1 MRKTLSQIA
10 RSVGPAPGYRDGGH
24 VRGPGTGTSDSIPAR
39 LSKGEFVLP
48 ADTVRK
54 VGIKSL
60 RDLVHMTHTPSGKP
74 PHPARFVD
82 GGLAGSRYRPKED
95 YVGNALN
102 AMAQDAAASIRQGE
116 AAGAALQADAE
127 ARSRASASANRPSSF
142 GDAAA
147 AARDPGVTQ
156 VGAAPVDPP
165 PAASAPASPGLAA
178 TAFPNTARAIG
189 GAMDDART
197 AYQQGGLGAALGQSA
212 RVMGAPLIGLADDV
226 ATGAKTVLN
235 PAAQA
240 LKTFATGDATPI
252 GQAAPSG
259 ATSGPATNGGGGAGR
274 GVVNPAF
281 ANPAAPAPTVVGQPP
296 AVPNWDRGAMTNA
309 QVAQANPQGAVT
321 ARRSANGTMEFSG
334 GNVSGPVSYA
344 DASGK
349 PMAGSGINGQGWGRL
364 DVAPAGSNVAT
375 GPNGSYAFSTSG
387 SGASG
392 TTQGGGARLP
402 GTAVDQVRNPGLTG
416 NAQPSTQNL
425 NASGNL
431 AASQEQGA
439 RARLMAAGMGPGSGP
454 VAPGSFTGG
463 YSGVIGS
470 ADTRGNMLG
479 RSPEQQRRDA
489 EVSASSIH
497 RPTAE
502 RGRAALARMNS
513 QDLQQERNAGDL
525 AVMLAQQQGQSAR
538 ERLIQAGQLQRTGIE
553 SQRYDEANQIA
564 RGRLTLER
572 IAAEHQN
579 RTNERME
586 RAQVELENAKT
597 PEAQRSARARLMAL
611 AGKTDGDV
619 WAHAPGGQMVDPKTQ
634 QLITVPSTIYNR
646 QSGETRAEGGPG
658 AGAAMPSSRDA
669 MVKGQVYQTARGP
682 ARWDGSQFQPVR

>member
-1 MRKTLSQIA
+1 MRKTLFQIA
-10 RSVGPAPGYRDGGH
+10 RNVGPVPGYRDGGPI
-24 VRGPGTGTSDSIPAR
+24 RGPGTGTSDSIPAR

-54 VGIKSL
+54 VGVKSL
-60 RDLVHMTHTPSGKP
+60 RDLVHRTHMPSGKP
-74 PHPARFVD
+74 HHPARFVD
-82 GGLAGSRYRPKED
+82 GGPVD
-95 YVGNALN
+95 
-102 AMAQDAAASIRQGE
+102 DANKRQ
-116 AAGAALQADAE
+116 
-127 ARSRASASANRPSSF
+127 NSF

-147 AARDPGVTQ
+147 AARDPSVAQ
-156 VGAAPVDPP
+156 VVAAPAGQP
-165 PAASAPASPGLAA
+165 PAVPAPAGPSLAA
-178 TAFPNTARAIG
+178 AAFPNTTRAIG
-189 GAMDDART
+189 GAMDDARS

-240 LKTFATGDATPI
+240 LKTFATGDPTPI
-252 GQAAPSG
+252 GQAAPTKAG
-259 ATSGPATNGGGGAGR
+259 TDAGAGR
-274 GVVNPAF
+274 GRMNPQLADLSKPLSS
-281 ANPAAPAPTVVGQPP
+281 PAAPSASIPGASSGYGPIGDRTTLTNEQAAVMNPAGRITVT
-296 AVPNWDRGAMTNA
+296 RG
-309 QVAQANPQGAVT
+309 
-321 ARRSANGTMEFSG
+321 ANGTTEFSG
-334 GNVSGPVSYA
+334 GNVSGQVSYN
-344 DASGK
+344 DPSGK
-349 PMAGSGINGQGWGRL
+349 ALPGGGLNGKGFSAF
-364 DVAPAGSNVAT
+364 DVAPAGANVAM
-375 GPNGSYAFSTSG
+375 GPNGSYALSTSG
-387 SGASG
+387 SGTSSTVHG
-392 TTQGGGARLP
+392 TGARSP
-402 GTAVDQVRNPGLTG
+402 DGTAVDQLRNPGLPG
-416 NAQPSTQNL
+416 NTQPGTQNL
-425 NASGNL
+425 NAGGNL
-431 AASQEQGA
+431 ATSQEQGA

-470 ADTRGNMLG
+470 TDTRGNMLG

-497 RPTAE
+497 KSTAE

-564 RGRLTLER
+564 RGRLTLEQ
-572 IAAEHQN
+572 IAAGYTN
-579 RTNERME
+579 RSADRID
-586 RAQVELENAKT
+586 RAQSELENAKT
-597 PEAQRSARARLMAL
+597 PEAQRSARERLLAL

-646 QSGETRAEGGPG
+646 RSGETRAEGGQG
-658 AGAAMPSSRDA
+658 GAAPSKNHAAALRANPGQAALFDEIYG
-669 MVKGQVYQTARGP
+669 KGAAARILG
-682 ARWDGSQFQPVR
+682 G

>member
-1 MRKTLSQIA
+1 MRRTLSQIA
-10 RSVGPAPGYRDGGH
+10 KGVTPAGRSSHGGR
-24 VRGPGTGTSDSIPAR
+24 VRGPGTGTSDSIDAK
-39 LSKGEFVLP
+39 LSHGEFVLP
-48 ADTVRK
+48 TDTVRK
-54 VGIKSL
+54 VGVKRL
-60 RDLVHMTHTPSGKP
+60 QDLVDMTHTPSGKP
-74 PHPARFVD
+74 QHPARFVD
-82 GGLAGSRYRPKED
+82 GGPVDDENKRP
-95 YVGNALN
+95 N
-102 AMAQDAAASIRQGE
+102 
-116 AAGAALQADAE
+116 
-127 ARSRASASANRPSSF
+127 SF

-147 AARDPGVTQ
+147 AARDPGTTQ
-156 VGAAPVDPP
+156 ISPTNIYPQGHPSAGRSPYVSAPDAS
-165 PAASAPASPGLAA
+165 AASGAPGLAA
-178 TAFPNTARAIG
+178 AAFPNTTRAIG
-189 GAMDDART
+189 GAMDDARS

-226 ATGAKTVLN
+226 ATGAKTVLD

-387 SGASG
+387 SGASS

-402 GTAVDQVRNPGLTG
+402 GTAADQVRNPGLTG
-416 NAQPSTQNL
+416 NGQPSTQNL
-425 NASGNL
+425 NAGGNL

-454 VAPGSFTGG
+454 VAPGSFTGS

-502 RGRAALARMNS
+502 RGRAALARINS

-564 RGRLTLER
+564 RGRLTLEQ
-572 IAAEHQN
+572 IAAGHQS
-579 RTNERME
+579 RTSERVE

-611 AGKTDGDV
+611 TGKAPENEWGVQVTPATKNVDGSTTQGSV
-619 WAHAPGGQMVDPKTQ
+619 WR
-634 QLITVPSTIYNR
+634 YNKAT
-646 QSGETRAEGGPG
+646 GETVRVDDAQGSAGP
-658 AGAAMPSSRDA
+658 APSKDS
-669 MVKGQVYQTARGP
+669 MVRGQVYQTARGL
-682 ARWDGSQFQPVR
+682 ARWDGRQFQPVR